1 MITHGHSQTEVLLSR
16 TPILGGPG
24 LMLAIEM
31 VVGKLGQE
39 RMQVRKLGHKEILA
53 SEMVANQRVNG
64 SIVLVRLACIEVHGG
79 NDEGKPVYSP
89 QITIRV
95 GPSGKVLILS

>member
-1 MITHGHSQTEVLLSR
+1 
-16 TPILGGPG
+16 
-24 LMLAIEM
+24 MLAIKM

-64 SIVLVRLACIEVHGG
+64 
-79 NDEGKPVYSP
+79 
-89 QITIRV
+89 
-95 GPSGKVLILS
+95 